1 MEHAI
6 LVRPAAAVSAAPR
19 TAPKLAASAVIHLVA
34 VVGVGLFAGARVL
47 TPAAPEASFPMVFMA
62 APVAA
67 EAATSLPA
75 AALPVTGPRKV
86 VAALSAP
93 RSVSSAGRL
102 PEHAFVPLPAVE
114 TAAPARMVD
123 HPAPRPVIVP
133 AAPEDGVELAAF
145 ESRVH
150 RAVQQAAVYPAAAKL
165 QRQQGRARIEF
176 LLSGRDVAAERVSQS
191 SQSALLDRAALDAVR
206 LAALPAPPVGL
217 AARQTLSVWVD
228 FALVAED

>member
-6 LVRPAAAVSAAPR
+6 LVRPAGETAAAPHTRPILAVSA
-19 TAPKLAASAVIHLVA
+19 LLHAAGLV
-34 VVGVGLFAGARVL
+34 VLWVFAGMRVPV
-47 TPAAPEASFPMVFMA
+47 PAAPEASFPMVFMA
-62 APVAA
+62 APVGA
-67 EAATSLPA
+67 ESETSWPATRLA
-75 AALPVTGPRKV
+75 AASPIMS
-86 VAALSAP
+86 VATLSAP
-93 RSVSSAGRL
+93 RFVSVAARL
-102 PEHAFVPLPAVE
+102 PAQMSAPIAAVA
-114 TAAPARMVD
+114 TAAPERMAE
-123 HPAPRPVIVP
+123 HMASRPVIVP

-165 QRQQGRARIEF
+165 QRRQGRARIEF